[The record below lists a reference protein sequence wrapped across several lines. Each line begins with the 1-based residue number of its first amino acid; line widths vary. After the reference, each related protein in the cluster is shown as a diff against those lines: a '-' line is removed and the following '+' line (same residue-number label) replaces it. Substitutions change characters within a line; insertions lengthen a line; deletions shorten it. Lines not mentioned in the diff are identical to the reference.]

1 MKIFHA
7 SMSDIG
13 RTRKIN
19 EDSLYVSKRD
29 GIYLIADGMGGHLA
43 GEVASK
49 IAVETIGSFLK
60 STRGDK
66 EITWPFQRDEA
77 LTYDANRFIVSV
89 KLANKKIFNHGR
101 ERNLPGMGTTIV
113 GVLCNNSGT
122 VNMCHVGDSRIY
134 RIRNGKIERMTED
147 HSLLNDT
154 IKRER
159 MTAEEIE
166 KFPYK
171 NVITRALGIEEVVTV
186 DLRLEEAQDEDL
198 YILCSDG
205 LSNFMSEQEIAQTII
220 KNKSNVQKS
229 CKELVKKTNAKGG
242 LDNISVIII
251 RFSEGQKPRKKE

>member
-7 SMSDIG
+7 SLSDIG

-19 EDSLYVSKRD
+19 EDSVYVSKKD

-49 IAVETIGSFLK
+49 IAVETVASFLK

-77 LTYDANRFIVSV
+77 LTYDANRFIVSI

-113 GVLCNNSGT
+113 GLLCNNKT

-134 RIRNGKIERMTED
+134 RIRDEKIELMTED

-154 IKRER
+154 IRREP
-159 MTAEEIE
+159 MTEEEIE

-171 NVITRALGIEEVVTV
+171 NVITRALGIEEAVMV
-186 DLRLEEAQDEDL
+186 DLHYENALEGDF

-205 LSNFMSEQEIAQTII
+205 LSNFLAEEEISETIL
-220 KNKSNVQKS
+220 KNKANVQKS
-229 CKELVKKTNAKGG
+229 CKDLVRKTNSKGG
-242 LDNISVIII
+242 LDNISVIIV
-251 RFSEGQKPRKKE
+251 RFSAGQRQKRR

>member
-7 SMSDIG
+7 SISDIG

-19 EDSLYVSKRD
+19 EDSVYVSKRD

-49 IAVETIGSFLK
+49 IAVETVASFLK

-77 LTYDANRFIVSV
+77 LTYDANRFIVSI
-89 KLANKKIFNHGR
+89 KLANKKIFNQGR

-113 GVLCNNSGT
+113 GLLCNNQN

-134 RIRNGKIERMTED
+134 RIRDGRIERMTED

-154 IKRER
+154 IKREQ

-171 NVITRALGIEEVVTV
+171 NVITRALGIEESVTV
-186 DLRLEEAQDEDL
+186 DLRLENARDNDY

-205 LSNFMSEQEIAQTII
+205 LSNFMSEDEITEIII
-220 KNKSNVQKS
+220 KNKANLQKS
-229 CKELVKKTNAKGG
+229 CKELVKKTNGKGG
-242 LDNISVIII
+242 LDNISAVII
-251 RFSEGQKPRKKE
+251 RFTEGPKPKR